1 MRKNQTSESGAPEST
16 QTAQAA
22 RRLKMRAGGYAT
34 AVAAL
39 TIAVAVAANLVVSNL
54 PASVTKWDMTE
65 NGVYTLSEQT
75 KEIAADLQKEVTVY
89 HIAQK
94 GAEDSVLVKF
104 LDQYSA
110 LSPNIKV
117 KTIDPDVYPNFASQ
131 YTQEQLYN
139 NSLIVV
145 CGEQSRYVSYYDI
158 FQTAYTS
165 YYSTSTDF
173 DGEGALTS
181 AISYVTSDDL
191 PKVYVLSGHGEPS
204 LPDAITHALEQQ
216 NLSVEPS
223 LALVSE
229 ESVPEEA
236 DAVII
241 YAPQSDLSA
250 DDAQKLKDYIAKGGK
265 ILLATNDTGKEMP
278 NLQSVTEEFGL
289 SAKPGMVFDG
299 NASYVATYPMYLLPE
314 IAQHEI
320 TAPLIEGRYVV
331 LAPAAHAL
339 ETADTLPDGV
349 TVTPL
354 LTTSDQGYNK
364 ADSLTITTMEQED
377 GDETGA
383 FDIAAA
389 AEKTVS
395 DEENAE
401 PARLVWFGAA
411 QMLDTQVDAMT
422 AGANSD
428 LVVNAAAWLCD
439 KQDSISI
446 HAKSL
451 DMQYLTVPAGAR
463 AVLTVLTVVVIPLA
477 FLAAGILVWKR
488 RKSR

>member
-1 MRKNQTSESGAPEST
+1 MRKETKEEAAESVQAGR
-16 QTAQAA
+16 AA
-22 RRLKMRAGGYAT
+22 RRRKMRAGGYAT
-34 AVAAL
+34 MVAAL
-39 TIAVAVAANLVVSNL
+39 TIAVAVAANLMVSNL
-54 PASVTKWDMTE
+54 PASMTKWDMTE
-65 NGVYTLSEQT
+65 NGVYTLSEQS
-75 KEIAADLQKEVTVY
+75 EEVAAGLDKEVTIY

-94 GAEDSVLVKF
+94 GAEDSILVKF

-145 CGEQSRYVSYYDI
+145 CGDNSRYVSYYDI
-158 FQTAYTS
+158 FKTTYTS
-165 YYSTSTDF
+165 DYSASTDF

-181 AISYVTSDDL
+181 AVAYVTSENL
-191 PKVYVLSGHGEPS
+191 PKVYVLSGHGEPG

-216 NLSVEPS
+216 NLTVESS
-223 LALVSE
+223 LVLMSQ
-229 ESVPEEA
+229 ESVPEDA

-241 YAPQSDLSA
+241 YAPQSDLSQE
-250 DDAQKLKDYIAKGGK
+250 DAQKLKDYIAAGGK
-265 ILLATNDTGKEMP
+265 ILLATNDTGEEMP

-299 NASYVATYPMYLLPE
+299 DASYVATYPMYLLPE
-314 IAQHEI
+314 MVQHDI
-320 TAPLIEGRYVV
+320 TSPLIEGGYVV

-339 ETADTLPDGV
+339 ETAETLPEGV

-354 LTTSDQGYNK
+354 LSTSDQGYNK
-364 ADSLTITTMEQED
+364 ADSLTIETLEKGE
-377 GDETGA
+377 GDETGT

-451 DMQYLTVPAGAR
+451 DMEYLPVPAGAR
-463 AVLTVLTVVVIPLA
+463 AVLSAVTIVVIPAA
-477 FLAAGILVWKR
+477 FLIAGILVWKR

>member
-1 MRKNQTSESGAPEST
+1 MRKETKEEAAESVQAGR
-16 QTAQAA
+16 AA
-22 RRLKMRAGGYAT
+22 RRRKMRAGGYAT
-34 AVAAL
+34 MVAAL
-39 TIAVAVAANLVVSNL
+39 TIAVAVAANLMVSNL
-54 PASVTKWDMTE
+54 PASMTKWDMTE
-65 NGVYTLSEQT
+65 NGVYTLSEQS
-75 KEIAADLQKEVTVY
+75 EEVAAGLDKEVTIY

-94 GAEDSVLVKF
+94 GAEDSILVKF

-145 CGEQSRYVSYYDI
+145 CGDNSRYVSYYDI
-158 FQTAYTS
+158 FKTTYTS
-165 YYSTSTDF
+165 HYSAGTDF

-181 AISYVTSDDL
+181 AVAYVTSENL
-191 PKVYVLSGHGEPS
+191 PKVYVLSGHGEPG

-216 NLSVEPS
+216 NLTVESS
-223 LALVSE
+223 LVLMSQ
-229 ESVPEEA
+229 ESVPEDA

-241 YAPQSDLSA
+241 YAPQSDLSQE
-250 DDAQKLKDYIAKGGK
+250 DAQKLKDYIAAGGK
-265 ILLATNDTGKEMP
+265 ILLATNDTGEEMP

-299 NASYVATYPMYLLPE
+299 DASYAATYPMYLLPE
-314 IAQHEI
+314 MVQHDI
-320 TAPLIEGRYVV
+320 TSPLIEGGYVV

-339 ETADTLPDGV
+339 ETAETLPEGV

-354 LTTSDQGYNK
+354 LSTSDQGYNK
-364 ADSLTITTMEQED
+364 ADSLTIETLEKEE
-377 GDETGA
+377 GDETGT

-451 DMQYLTVPAGAR
+451 DMEYLTVPAGAR
-463 AVLTVLTVVVIPLA
+463 AVLSAVTIVVIPAA
-477 FLAAGILVWKR
+477 FLIAGILVWKR

>member
-1 MRKNQTSESGAPEST
+1 MRKETKEEAAESVQAGR
-16 QTAQAA
+16 AA
-22 RRLKMRAGGYAT
+22 RRRKMRAGGYAT
-34 AVAAL
+34 MVAAL
-39 TIAVAVAANLVVSNL
+39 TIAVAVAANLMVSNL
-54 PASVTKWDMTE
+54 PASMTKWDMTE
-65 NGVYTLSEQT
+65 NGVYTLSEQS
-75 KEIAADLQKEVTVY
+75 EEVAAGLDKEVTIY

-94 GAEDSVLVKF
+94 GAEDSILVKF

-145 CGEQSRYVSYYDI
+145 CGDNSRYVSYYDI
-158 FQTAYTS
+158 FKTAYTS
-165 YYSTSTDF
+165 YYSASTDF

-181 AISYVTSDDL
+181 AVAYVTSENL
-191 PKVYVLSGHGEPS
+191 PKVYVLSGHGEPG

-216 NLSVEPS
+216 NLTVESS
-223 LALVSE
+223 LVLMSQ
-229 ESVPEEA
+229 ESVPEDA

-241 YAPQSDLSA
+241 YAPQSDLSQE
-250 DDAQKLKDYIAKGGK
+250 DAQKLKDYIAAGGK
-265 ILLATNDTGKEMP
+265 ILLATNDTGEEMP

-299 NASYVATYPMYLLPE
+299 DASYAATYPMYLLPE
-314 IAQHEI
+314 MVQHDI
-320 TAPLIEGRYVV
+320 TSPLIEGGYVV

-339 ETADTLPDGV
+339 ETAETLPEGV

-354 LTTSDQGYNK
+354 LSTSDQGYNK
-364 ADSLTITTMEQED
+364 ADSLTIETLEKEE
-377 GDETGA
+377 GDETGT

-451 DMQYLTVPAGAR
+451 DMEYLTVPAGAR
-463 AVLTVLTVVVIPLA
+463 AVLSAVTIVVIPAA
-477 FLAAGILVWKR
+477 FLIAGILVWKR

>member
-1 MRKNQTSESGAPEST
+1 MRKETKEEAAESVQAGR
-16 QTAQAA
+16 AA
-22 RRLKMRAGGYAT
+22 RRRKMRAGGYAT
-34 AVAAL
+34 MVAAL
-39 TIAVAVAANLVVSNL
+39 TIAVAVAANLMVSNL
-54 PASVTKWDMTE
+54 PASITKWDMTE
-65 NGVYTLSEQT
+65 NGVYTLSEQS
-75 KEIAADLQKEVTVY
+75 KEVAAGLDKEVTIY

-94 GAEDSVLVKF
+94 GAEDSILVKF

-145 CGEQSRYVSYYDI
+145 CGDNSRYVSYYDI
-158 FQTAYTS
+158 FKTTYTS
-165 YYSTSTDF
+165 YYSASTDF

-181 AISYVTSDDL
+181 AVAYVTSENL
-191 PKVYVLSGHGEPS
+191 PKVYVLSGHGEPG

-216 NLSVEPS
+216 NLTVESS
-223 LALVSE
+223 LVLMSQ
-229 ESVPEEA
+229 ESVPEDA

-241 YAPQSDLSA
+241 YAPQSDLSQE
-250 DDAQKLKDYIAKGGK
+250 DAQKLKDYIAAGGK
-265 ILLATNDTGKEMP
+265 ILLATNDTGEEMQ

-299 NASYVATYPMYLLPE
+299 DASYVATYTMYLLPE
-314 IAQHEI
+314 MVQHDI
-320 TAPLIEGRYVV
+320 TSPLIEGGYVV

-339 ETADTLPDGV
+339 ETAETLPEGV

-354 LTTSDQGYNK
+354 LSTSDQGYSK
-364 ADSLTITTMEQED
+364 ADSLTIETLEKEE
-377 GDETGA
+377 GDETGT

-401 PARLVWFGAA
+401 QARLVWFGAA

-451 DMQYLTVPAGAR
+451 DMEYLTVPAGAR
-463 AVLTVLTVVVIPLA
+463 AVLSAVTIVVVPAA
-477 FLAAGILVWKR
+477 FLIAGILVWKR

>member
-1 MRKNQTSESGAPEST
+1 MMRKETKEEAAESVQAGR
-16 QTAQAA
+16 AA
-22 RRLKMRAGGYAT
+22 RRRKMRAGGYAT
-34 AVAAL
+34 MVAAL
-39 TIAVAVAANLVVSNL
+39 TIAVAVAANLMVSNL
-54 PASVTKWDMTE
+54 PASMTKWDMTE
-65 NGVYTLSEQT
+65 NGVYTLSEQS
-75 KEIAADLQKEVTVY
+75 EEVAAGLDKEVTIY

-94 GAEDSVLVKF
+94 GAEDSILVKF

-117 KTIDPDVYPNFASQ
+117 ETIDPDVYPNFASQ

-145 CGEQSRYVSYYDI
+145 CGDNSRYVSYYDI
-158 FQTAYTS
+158 FKTTYTS
-165 YYSTSTDF
+165 DYSASTDF

-181 AISYVTSDDL
+181 AVAYVTSENL
-191 PKVYVLSGHGEPS
+191 PKVYVLSGHGEPG

-216 NLSVEPS
+216 NLTVESS
-223 LALVSE
+223 LVLMSQ
-229 ESVPEEA
+229 ESVPEDA

-241 YAPQSDLSA
+241 YAPQSDLSQE
-250 DDAQKLKDYIAKGGK
+250 DAQKLKDYIAAGGK
-265 ILLATNDTGKEMP
+265 ILLATNDTGEEMP

-299 NASYVATYPMYLLPE
+299 DASYAATYPMYLLPE
-314 IAQHEI
+314 MVQHDI
-320 TAPLIEGRYVV
+320 TSPLIEGGYVV

-339 ETADTLPDGV
+339 ETAETLPEGV

-354 LTTSDQGYNK
+354 LSTSDQGYNK
-364 ADSLTITTMEQED
+364 ADSLTIETLEKKE
-377 GDETGA
+377 GDETGT

-451 DMQYLTVPAGAR
+451 DMEYLTVPAGAR
-463 AVLTVLTVVVIPLA
+463 AVLSAVTIVVIPAA
-477 FLAAGILVWKR
+477 FLIAGILVWKR

>member
-1 MRKNQTSESGAPEST
+1 MRKETKEEAAESVQAGR
-16 QTAQAA
+16 AA
-22 RRLKMRAGGYAT
+22 RRRKMRAGGYAT
-34 AVAAL
+34 MVAAL
-39 TIAVAVAANLVVSNL
+39 TIAVAVAANLMVSNL
-54 PASVTKWDMTE
+54 PASMTKWDMTE
-65 NGVYTLSEQT
+65 NGVYTLSEQS
-75 KEIAADLQKEVTVY
+75 EEVAAGLDKEVTIY

-94 GAEDSVLVKF
+94 GAEDSILVKF

-145 CGEQSRYVSYYDI
+145 CGDNSRYVSYYDI
-158 FQTAYTS
+158 FKTTYTS
-165 YYSTSTDF
+165 DYSASTDF

-181 AISYVTSDDL
+181 AVAYVTSENL
-191 PKVYVLSGHGEPS
+191 PKVYVLSGHGEPG

-216 NLSVEPS
+216 NLTVESS
-223 LALVSE
+223 LVLMSQ
-229 ESVPEEA
+229 ESVPEDA

-241 YAPQSDLSA
+241 YAPQSDLSQE
-250 DDAQKLKDYIAKGGK
+250 DAQKLKDYIAAGGK
-265 ILLATNDTGKEMP
+265 IFLATNDTGEEMP

-299 NASYVATYPMYLLPE
+299 DASYAATYPMYLLPE
-314 IAQHEI
+314 MVQHDI
-320 TAPLIEGRYVV
+320 TSPLIEGGYVV

-339 ETADTLPDGV
+339 ETAETLPEGV

-354 LTTSDQGYNK
+354 LSTSDQGYNK
-364 ADSLTITTMEQED
+364 ADSLTIETLEKEE
-377 GDETGA
+377 GDETGT

-451 DMQYLTVPAGAR
+451 DMEYLTVPAGAR
-463 AVLTVLTVVVIPLA
+463 AVLSAVTIVVIPAA
-477 FLAAGILVWKR
+477 FLIAGILVWKR

>member
-1 MRKNQTSESGAPEST
+1 MRKETKEEAAESVQAGR
-16 QTAQAA
+16 AA
-22 RRLKMRAGGYAT
+22 RRRKMRAGGYAT
-34 AVAAL
+34 MVAAL
-39 TIAVAVAANLVVSNL
+39 TIAVAVAANLMVSNL
-54 PASVTKWDMTE
+54 PASMTKWDMTE
-65 NGVYTLSEQT
+65 NGVYTLSEQS
-75 KEIAADLQKEVTVY
+75 EEVAAGLDKEVTIY

-94 GAEDSVLVKF
+94 GAEDSILVKF

-145 CGEQSRYVSYYDI
+145 CGDNSRYVSYYDI
-158 FQTAYTS
+158 FKTTYTS
-165 YYSTSTDF
+165 DYSASTDF

-181 AISYVTSDDL
+181 AVAYVTSENL
-191 PKVYVLSGHGEPS
+191 PKVYVLSGHGEPG

-216 NLSVEPS
+216 NLTVESS
-223 LALVSE
+223 LVLMSQ
-229 ESVPEEA
+229 ESVPEDA

-241 YAPQSDLSA
+241 YAPQSDLSQE
-250 DDAQKLKDYIAKGGK
+250 DAQKLKDYIAAGGK
-265 ILLATNDTGKEMP
+265 IFLATNDTGEEMP

-299 NASYVATYPMYLLPE
+299 DASYAATYPMYLLPE
-314 IAQHEI
+314 MVQHDI
-320 TAPLIEGRYVV
+320 TSPLIEGGYVV

-339 ETADTLPDGV
+339 ETAETLPEGV

-354 LTTSDQGYNK
+354 LSTSDQGYNK
-364 ADSLTITTMEQED
+364 ADSLTIETLEKEE
-377 GDETGA
+377 GDETGT

-451 DMQYLTVPAGAR
+451 DMEYLTVPAGAR
-463 AVLTVLTVVVIPLA
+463 AVLSAVTIVVVPAA
-477 FLAAGILVWKR
+477 FLIAGILVWKR

>member
-1 MRKNQTSESGAPEST
+1 MMRKETKEEAAESVQAGR
-16 QTAQAA
+16 AA
-22 RRLKMRAGGYAT
+22 RRRKMRAGGYAT
-34 AVAAL
+34 MVAAL
-39 TIAVAVAANLVVSNL
+39 TIAVAVAANLMVSNL
-54 PASVTKWDMTE
+54 PASMTKWDMTE
-65 NGVYTLSEQT
+65 NGVYTLSEQS
-75 KEIAADLQKEVTVY
+75 EEVAAGLDKEVTIY

-94 GAEDSVLVKF
+94 GAEDSILVKF

-145 CGEQSRYVSYYDI
+145 CGDNSRYVSYYDI
-158 FQTAYTS
+158 FKTTYTS
-165 YYSTSTDF
+165 DYSASTDF

-181 AISYVTSDDL
+181 AVAYVTSENL
-191 PKVYVLSGHGEPS
+191 PKVYVLSGHGEPG

-216 NLSVEPS
+216 NLTVESS
-223 LALVSE
+223 LVLMSQ
-229 ESVPEEA
+229 ESVPEDA

-241 YAPQSDLSA
+241 YAPQSDLSQE
-250 DDAQKLKDYIAKGGK
+250 DAQKLKDYIAAGGK
-265 ILLATNDTGKEMP
+265 IFLATNDTGEEMP

-299 NASYVATYPMYLLPE
+299 DASYAATYPMYLLPE
-314 IAQHEI
+314 MVQHDI
-320 TAPLIEGRYVV
+320 TSPLIEGGYVV

-339 ETADTLPDGV
+339 ETAETLPEGV

-354 LTTSDQGYNK
+354 LSTSDQGYNK
-364 ADSLTITTMEQED
+364 ADSLTIETLEKEE
-377 GDETGA
+377 GDETGT

-451 DMQYLTVPAGAR
+451 DMEYLTVPAGAR
-463 AVLTVLTVVVIPLA
+463 AVLSAVTIVVVPAA
-477 FLAAGILVWKR
+477 FLIAGILVWKR

>member
-1 MRKNQTSESGAPEST
+1 MMRKETKEEAAESVQAGR
-16 QTAQAA
+16 AA
-22 RRLKMRAGGYAT
+22 RRRKMRAGGYAT
-34 AVAAL
+34 MVAAL
-39 TIAVAVAANLVVSNL
+39 TIAVAVAANLMVSNL
-54 PASVTKWDMTE
+54 PASMTKWDMTE
-65 NGVYTLSEQT
+65 NGVYTLSEQS
-75 KEIAADLQKEVTVY
+75 EEVAAGLDKEVTIY

-94 GAEDSVLVKF
+94 GAEDSILVKF

-145 CGEQSRYVSYYDI
+145 CGDNSRYVSYYDI
-158 FQTAYTS
+158 FKTTYTS
-165 YYSTSTDF
+165 DYSASTDF

-181 AISYVTSDDL
+181 AVAYVTSENL
-191 PKVYVLSGHGEPS
+191 PKVYVLSGHGEPG

-216 NLSVEPS
+216 NLTVESS
-223 LALVSE
+223 LVLMSQ
-229 ESVPEEA
+229 ESVPEDA

-241 YAPQSDLSA
+241 YAPQSDLSQE
-250 DDAQKLKDYIAKGGK
+250 DAQKLKDYIAAGGK
-265 ILLATNDTGKEMP
+265 IFLATNDTGEEMP

-299 NASYVATYPMYLLPE
+299 DASYAATYPMYLLPE
-314 IAQHEI
+314 MVQHDI
-320 TAPLIEGRYVV
+320 TSPLIEGGYVV

-339 ETADTLPDGV
+339 ETAETLPEGV

-354 LTTSDQGYNK
+354 LSTSDQGYNK
-364 ADSLTITTMEQED
+364 ADSLTIETLEKEE
-377 GDETGA
+377 GDETGT

-451 DMQYLTVPAGAR
+451 DMEYLTVPAGAR
-463 AVLTVLTVVVIPLA
+463 AVLSAVTIVVIPAA
-477 FLAAGILVWKR
+477 FLIAGILVWKR

>member
-1 MRKNQTSESGAPEST
+1 MRKETKEEAAESVQAGR
-16 QTAQAA
+16 AA
-22 RRLKMRAGGYAT
+22 RRRKMRAGGYAT
-34 AVAAL
+34 MVAAL
-39 TIAVAVAANLVVSNL
+39 TIAVAVAANLMVSNL
-54 PASVTKWDMTE
+54 PASMTKWDMTE
-65 NGVYTLSEQT
+65 NGVYTLSEQS
-75 KEIAADLQKEVTVY
+75 EEVAAGLDKEVTIY

-94 GAEDSVLVKF
+94 GAEDSILVKF

-145 CGEQSRYVSYYDI
+145 CGDNSRYVSYYDI
-158 FQTAYTS
+158 FKTTYTS
-165 YYSTSTDF
+165 YYSASTDF

-181 AISYVTSDDL
+181 AVAYVTSENL
-191 PKVYVLSGHGEPS
+191 PKVYVLSGHGEPG

-216 NLSVEPS
+216 NLTVESS
-223 LALVSE
+223 LVLMSQ
-229 ESVPEEA
+229 ESVPEDA

-241 YAPQSDLSA
+241 YAPQSDLSQE
-250 DDAQKLKDYIAKGGK
+250 DAQKLKDYIAAGGK
-265 ILLATNDTGKEMP
+265 ILLATNDTGEEMP

-299 NASYVATYPMYLLPE
+299 DASYAASYPMYLLPE
-314 IAQHEI
+314 MVQHDI
-320 TAPLIEGRYVV
+320 TSPLIEGGYVV

-339 ETADTLPDGV
+339 ETAETLPEGV

-354 LTTSDQGYNK
+354 LSTSDQGYNK
-364 ADSLTITTMEQED
+364 ADSLTLETLEKEE

-401 PARLVWFGAA
+401 PARLVWFGTA

-451 DMQYLTVPAGAR
+451 DMEYLTVPAGAR
-463 AVLTVLTVVVIPLA
+463 AVLSAVTIVVIPAA
-477 FLAAGILVWKR
+477 FLIAGILVWKR

>member
-1 MRKNQTSESGAPEST
+1 MMRKETKEEAAESVQAGR
-16 QTAQAA
+16 AA
-22 RRLKMRAGGYAT
+22 RRRKMRAGGYAT
-34 AVAAL
+34 MVAAL
-39 TIAVAVAANLVVSNL
+39 TIAVAVAANLMVSNL
-54 PASVTKWDMTE
+54 PASMTKWDMTE
-65 NGVYTLSEQT
+65 NGVYTLSEQS
-75 KEIAADLQKEVTVY
+75 EEVAAGLDKEVTIY

-94 GAEDSVLVKF
+94 GAEDSILVKF

-145 CGEQSRYVSYYDI
+145 CGDNSRYVSYYDI
-158 FQTAYTS
+158 FKTTYTN
-165 YYSTSTDF
+165 YYSASTDF

-181 AISYVTSDDL
+181 AVAYVTSENL
-191 PKVYVLSGHGEPS
+191 PKVYALSGHGEPG

-216 NLSVEPS
+216 NLTVESS
-223 LALVSE
+223 LVLMSQ
-229 ESVPEEA
+229 ESVPEDA

-241 YAPQSDLSA
+241 YAPQSDLSQE
-250 DDAQKLKDYIAKGGK
+250 DAQKLKDYIAAGGK
-265 ILLATNDTGKEMP
+265 ILLATHDTGEEMP

-299 NASYVATYPMYLLPE
+299 DASYVATYPMYLLPE
-314 IAQHEI
+314 MVQHDI
-320 TAPLIEGRYVV
+320 TSPLIEGGYVV

-339 ETADTLPDGV
+339 ETAETLPEGV

-354 LTTSDQGYNK
+354 LSTSDQGYNK
-364 ADSLTITTMEQED
+364 ADSLTIEALEKEE
-377 GDETGA
+377 GDETGT

-451 DMQYLTVPAGAR
+451 DMEYLTVPAGAR
-463 AVLTVLTVVVIPLA
+463 AVLSAVTIVVIPAA
-477 FLAAGILVWKR
+477 FLIAGILVWKR

>member
-1 MRKNQTSESGAPEST
+1 MMRKETKEEAAESVQAER
-16 QTAQAA
+16 AA
-22 RRLKMRAGGYAT
+22 RRRKMRAGGYAT
-34 AVAAL
+34 MVAAL
-39 TIAVAVAANLVVSNL
+39 TIAVAVAANLMVSNL
-54 PASVTKWDMTE
+54 PASMTKWDMTE
-65 NGVYTLSEQT
+65 NGVYTLSEQS
-75 KEIAADLQKEVTVY
+75 EEVAAGLDKEVTIY

-94 GAEDSVLVKF
+94 GAEDSILVKF

-145 CGEQSRYVSYYDI
+145 CGDNSRYVSYYDI
-158 FQTAYTS
+158 FKTTYTS
-165 YYSTSTDF
+165 YYSAGTDF

-181 AISYVTSDDL
+181 AVAYVTSENL
-191 PKVYVLSGHGEPS
+191 PKVYVLSGHGEPG

-216 NLSVEPS
+216 NLTVESS
-223 LALVSE
+223 LVLMSQ
-229 ESVPEEA
+229 ESVPEDA

-241 YAPQSDLSA
+241 YAPQSDLSQE
-250 DDAQKLKDYIAKGGK
+250 DAQKLKDYIAAGGK
-265 ILLATNDTGKEMP
+265 ILLATNDTGEEMP

-299 NASYVATYPMYLLPE
+299 DASYVATYPMYLLPE
-314 IAQHEI
+314 MVQHDI
-320 TAPLIEGRYVV
+320 TSPLIEGGYVV

-339 ETADTLPDGV
+339 ETAETLPEGV

-354 LTTSDQGYNK
+354 LSTSDQGYNK
-364 ADSLTITTMEQED
+364 ADSLTIETLEKEE
-377 GDETGA
+377 GDETGT

-451 DMQYLTVPAGAR
+451 DMEYLTVPAGAR
-463 AVLTVLTVVVIPLA
+463 AVLSAVTIVVVPAA
-477 FLAAGILVWKR
+477 FLIAGILVWKR

>member
-1 MRKNQTSESGAPEST
+1 MMRKETKEEAAESVQAGR
-16 QTAQAA
+16 AA
-22 RRLKMRAGGYAT
+22 RRRKMRAGGYAT
-34 AVAAL
+34 MVAAL
-39 TIAVAVAANLVVSNL
+39 TIAVAVAANLMVSNL
-54 PASVTKWDMTE
+54 PASMTKWDMTE
-65 NGVYTLSEQT
+65 NGVYTLSEQS
-75 KEIAADLQKEVTVY
+75 EEVAAGLDKEVTIY

-94 GAEDSVLVKF
+94 GAEDSILVKF

-145 CGEQSRYVSYYDI
+145 CGDNSRYVSYYDI
-158 FQTAYTS
+158 FKTTYTS
-165 YYSTSTDF
+165 YYSASTDF

-181 AISYVTSDDL
+181 AVAYVTSENL
-191 PKVYVLSGHGEPS
+191 PKVYVLSGHGEPG

-216 NLSVEPS
+216 NLTVESS
-223 LALVSE
+223 LVLMSQ
-229 ESVPEEA
+229 ESVPEDA

-241 YAPQSDLSA
+241 YAPQSDLSQE
-250 DDAQKLKDYIAKGGK
+250 DAQKLKDYIAAGGK
-265 ILLATNDTGKEMP
+265 ILLATNDTGEEMP

-299 NASYVATYPMYLLPE
+299 DASYAATYPMYLLPE
-314 IAQHEI
+314 MLQHDI
-320 TAPLIEGRYVV
+320 TSPLIEGGYVV

-339 ETADTLPDGV
+339 ETAETLPEGV

-354 LTTSDQGYNK
+354 LSTSDQGYNK
-364 ADSLTITTMEQED
+364 ADSLTIETLEKEE
-377 GDETGA
+377 GDETGT

-401 PARLVWFGAA
+401 LARLVWFGAA

-451 DMQYLTVPAGAR
+451 DMEYLTVPAGAR
-463 AVLTVLTVVVIPLA
+463 AVLSAVTIVVIPAA
-477 FLAAGILVWKR
+477 FLIAGILGWKR

>member
-1 MRKNQTSESGAPEST
+1 MIRKETKEEAAESVQAGR
-16 QTAQAA
+16 AA
-22 RRLKMRAGGYAT
+22 RRRKMRAGGYAT
-34 AVAAL
+34 MVAAL
-39 TIAVAVAANLVVSNL
+39 TIAVAVAANLMVSNL
-54 PASVTKWDMTE
+54 PASMTKWDMTE
-65 NGVYTLSEQT
+65 NGVYTLSEQS
-75 KEIAADLQKEVTVY
+75 EEVAAGLDKEVTIY

-94 GAEDSVLVKF
+94 GAEDSILVKF

-145 CGEQSRYVSYYDI
+145 CGDSSRYVSYYDI
-158 FQTAYTS
+158 FKTTYTS
-165 YYSTSTDF
+165 YYSASTDF

-181 AISYVTSDDL
+181 AVAYVTSENL
-191 PKVYVLSGHGEPS
+191 PKVYVLSGHGEPG

-216 NLSVEPS
+216 NLTVESS
-223 LALVSE
+223 LVLMSQ
-229 ESVPEEA
+229 ESVPEDA

-241 YAPQSDLSA
+241 YAPQSDLSQE
-250 DDAQKLKDYIAKGGK
+250 DAQKLKDYIAAGGK
-265 ILLATNDTGKEMP
+265 ILLATNDTGEEMP

-299 NASYVATYPMYLLPE
+299 DASYVATYPMYLLPE
-314 IAQHEI
+314 MVQHDI
-320 TAPLIEGRYVV
+320 TSPLIEGGYVV

-339 ETADTLPDGV
+339 ETAETLPEGV

-354 LTTSDQGYNK
+354 LSTSDQGYNK
-364 ADSLTITTMEQED
+364 ADSLTTETLEKEE
-377 GDETGA
+377 GDETGT

-446 HAKSL
+446 HAKGL
-451 DMQYLTVPAGAR
+451 DMEYLTVPAGAR
-463 AVLTVLTVVVIPLA
+463 AVLSAVTIVVVPAA
-477 FLAAGILVWKR
+477 FLIAGILVWKR

>member
-1 MRKNQTSESGAPEST
+1 MMRKETKEEAAESVQAGR
-16 QTAQAA
+16 AA
-22 RRLKMRAGGYAT
+22 RRRKMRAGGYAT
-34 AVAAL
+34 MVAAL
-39 TIAVAVAANLVVSNL
+39 TIAVAVAANLMVSNL
-54 PASVTKWDMTE
+54 PASMTKWDMTE
-65 NGVYTLSEQT
+65 NGVYTLSEQS
-75 KEIAADLQKEVTVY
+75 EEVAARLDKEVTIY

-94 GAEDSVLVKF
+94 GAEDSILVKF

-145 CGEQSRYVSYYDI
+145 CGDNSRYVSYYDI
-158 FQTAYTS
+158 FKTAYTS
-165 YYSTSTDF
+165 YYSASTDF

-181 AISYVTSDDL
+181 AVAYVTSENL
-191 PKVYVLSGHGEPS
+191 PKVYVLSGHGEPG

-216 NLSVEPS
+216 NLTVESS
-223 LALVSE
+223 LVLMSQ
-229 ESVPEEA
+229 ESVPEDA

-241 YAPQSDLSA
+241 YAPQSDLSQE
-250 DDAQKLKDYIAKGGK
+250 DAQKLKDYIAAGGK
-265 ILLATNDTGKEMP
+265 ILLATNDTGEEMP

-299 NASYVATYPMYLLPE
+299 DASYAATYPMYLLPE
-314 IAQHEI
+314 MVQHDI
-320 TAPLIEGRYVV
+320 TSPLIEGGYVV

-339 ETADTLPDGV
+339 ETAETLPEGV

-354 LTTSDQGYNK
+354 LSTSDQGYNK
-364 ADSLTITTMEQED
+364 ADSLTIETLEKEE
-377 GDETGA
+377 GDETGT

-451 DMQYLTVPAGAR
+451 DMEYLTVPAGAR
-463 AVLTVLTVVVIPLA
+463 AVLSAVTIVVIPA
-477 FLAAGILVWKR
+477 VFLIAGILVWKR

>member
-1 MRKNQTSESGAPEST
+1 MRKETKEEAAESVQAGR
-16 QTAQAA
+16 AA
-22 RRLKMRAGGYAT
+22 RRRKMRAGGYAT
-34 AVAAL
+34 MVAAL
-39 TIAVAVAANLVVSNL
+39 TIAVAVAANLMVSNL
-54 PASVTKWDMTE
+54 PASMTKWDMTE
-65 NGVYTLSEQT
+65 NGVYTLSEQS
-75 KEIAADLQKEVTVY
+75 EEVAAGLDKEVTIY

-94 GAEDSVLVKF
+94 GAEDSILVKF

-145 CGEQSRYVSYYDI
+145 CGDNSRYVSYYDI
-158 FQTAYTS
+158 FKTAYTS
-165 YYSTSTDF
+165 YYSASTDF

-181 AISYVTSDDL
+181 AVAYVTSENL
-191 PKVYVLSGHGEPS
+191 PKVYVLSGHGEPG

-216 NLSVEPS
+216 NLTVESS
-223 LALVSE
+223 LVLMSQ
-229 ESVPEEA
+229 ESVPEDA

-241 YAPQSDLSA
+241 YAPQSDLSQE
-250 DDAQKLKDYIAKGGK
+250 DAQKLKDYIAAGGK
-265 ILLATNDTGKEMP
+265 ILLATNDTGEEMP

-299 NASYVATYPMYLLPE
+299 DASYVAAYPMYLLPE
-314 IAQHEI
+314 MVQHDI
-320 TAPLIEGRYVV
+320 TSPLIEGGYVV

-339 ETADTLPDGV
+339 ETAETLPEGV

-354 LTTSDQGYNK
+354 LSTSDQGYNK
-364 ADSLTITTMEQED
+364 ADSLTIETLEKEE
-377 GDETGA
+377 GDETGT

-451 DMQYLTVPAGAR
+451 DMEYLTVPAGAR
-463 AVLTVLTVVVIPLA
+463 AVLSAVTIVVIPA
-477 FLAAGILVWKR
+477 VFLIAGILVWKR

>member
-1 MRKNQTSESGAPEST
+1 MRKETKEEAAESVQAGR
-16 QTAQAA
+16 AA
-22 RRLKMRAGGYAT
+22 RRRKMRAGGYAT
-34 AVAAL
+34 MVAAL
-39 TIAVAVAANLVVSNL
+39 TIAVAVAANLMVSNL
-54 PASVTKWDMTE
+54 PASMTKWDMTE
-65 NGVYTLSEQT
+65 NGVYTLSEQS
-75 KEIAADLQKEVTVY
+75 EEVAAGLDKEVTIY

-94 GAEDSVLVKF
+94 GAEDSILVKF

-117 KTIDPDVYPNFASQ
+117 ETIDPDVYPNFASQ

-145 CGEQSRYVSYYDI
+145 CGDNSRYVSYYDI
-158 FQTAYTS
+158 FKTTYTS
-165 YYSTSTDF
+165 DYSASTDF

-181 AISYVTSDDL
+181 AVAYVTSENL
-191 PKVYVLSGHGEPS
+191 PKVYVLSGHGEPG

-216 NLSVEPS
+216 NLTVESS
-223 LALVSE
+223 LVLMSQ
-229 ESVPEEA
+229 ESVPEDA

-241 YAPQSDLSA
+241 YAPQSDLSQE
-250 DDAQKLKDYIAKGGK
+250 DAQKLKDYIAAGGK
-265 ILLATNDTGKEMP
+265 ILLATNDTGEEMP

-299 NASYVATYPMYLLPE
+299 DASYVATYPMYLLPE
-314 IAQHEI
+314 MVQHDI
-320 TAPLIEGRYVV
+320 TSPLIEGGYVV

-339 ETADTLPDGV
+339 ETAETLPEGV

-354 LTTSDQGYNK
+354 LSTSDQGYNK
-364 ADSLTITTMEQED
+364 ADSLTIETLEKKE
-377 GDETGA
+377 GDETGT

-451 DMQYLTVPAGAR
+451 DMEYLTVPAGAR
-463 AVLTVLTVVVIPLA
+463 AVLSAVTIVVIPAA
-477 FLAAGILVWKR
+477 FLIAGILVWKR

>member
-1 MRKNQTSESGAPEST
+1 MMRKETKEEAAESVQAGR
-16 QTAQAA
+16 AA
-22 RRLKMRAGGYAT
+22 RRRKMRAGGYAT
-34 AVAAL
+34 MVAAL
-39 TIAVAVAANLVVSNL
+39 TIAVAVAANLMVSNL
-54 PASVTKWDMTE
+54 PASMTKWDMTE
-65 NGVYTLSEQT
+65 NGVYTLSEQS
-75 KEIAADLQKEVTVY
+75 EEVAAGLDKEVTIY

-94 GAEDSVLVKF
+94 GAEDSILVKF

-145 CGEQSRYVSYYDI
+145 CGDNSRYVSYYDI
-158 FQTAYTS
+158 FKTTYTS
-165 YYSTSTDF
+165 DYSASTDF

-181 AISYVTSDDL
+181 AVAYVTSENL
-191 PKVYVLSGHGEPS
+191 PKVYVLSGHGEPG

-216 NLSVEPS
+216 NLTVESS
-223 LALVSE
+223 LVLMSQ
-229 ESVPEEA
+229 ESVPEDA

-241 YAPQSDLSA
+241 YAPQSDLSQE
-250 DDAQKLKDYIAKGGK
+250 DAQKLKDYIAAGGK
-265 ILLATNDTGKEMP
+265 ILLATNDTGEEMP

-299 NASYVATYPMYLLPE
+299 DASYVATYPMYLLPE
-314 IAQHEI
+314 MVQHDI
-320 TAPLIEGRYVV
+320 TSPLIEGGYVV

-339 ETADTLPDGV
+339 ETAETLPEGV

-354 LTTSDQGYNK
+354 LSTSDQGYNK
-364 ADSLTITTMEQED
+364 ADSLTIETLEKKE
-377 GDETGA
+377 GDETGT

-451 DMQYLTVPAGAR
+451 DMEYLTVPAGAR
-463 AVLTVLTVVVIPLA
+463 AVLSAVTIVVIPAA
-477 FLAAGILVWKR
+477 FLIAGILVWKR